1 MKRLFALFL
10 MLLLLC
16 GCAALPSDSPV
27 PTEAEESETTTGPA
41 LYDPAHPLEADTD
54 GAVRVYHLA
63 HGGNGVAVVGD
74 YVVVFSDNVLRSYTG
89 ENLNLVKERVLQT
102 HEIPGSADV
111 QITAEAIGYYDE
123 VDHSVV
129 VLNGALKQVTSVKLP
144 DSIGGSLVL
153 ADTLDTVYYCTEDS
167 IRALNLKTGNSQM
180 LRQQGYTAQ
189 MLVSSCFGG
198 DVLGCEVYNRDKQYL
213 CYIDSETGALLGTG
227 DSGLS
232 LYTGK
237 DFYFT
242 KVNDWETVDYL
253 FGKMGESPR
262 SFRPAQPQAQIIPA
276 LEMGGVLTVL
286 ERESGLNLDYYDLDT
301 GLRTASIT
309 LNGVSG
315 TVNGSWA
322 DGSKNCLWLL
332 VEDTLYRWD
341 PQKTPSGDTAI
352 YTGQRYTADNPDTEG
367 LARCQQKADA
377 IAQKY
382 GIQIRVS
389 DAPEGCGYE
398 LTHEYLVQLIENAL
412 DELDTALSRY
422 HETLLKGINSVS
434 GNGKVTISLV
444 REIEGDRNIA
454 QYWSGKDACI
464 VLELGDGLE
473 GRLDNGMYHAMDT
486 FLFNNTSDLDQW
498 DELNPKGFHYDLNET
513 NHLNRQD
520 ASLLTGDKRAFVDS
534 FSMSYPVEDRAAIF
548 QWAMSSDGA
557 QVFSSKT
564 MQQKLE
570 TLCKAIRN
578 ACGWKKSEEVFLWE
592 QHLEE
597 PIAYKPKK

>member
-10 MLLLLC
+10 MLLMLC

-27 PTEAEESETTTGPA
+27 PTEAEDPEITTGPA
-41 LYDPAHPLEADTD
+41 LYDPTHPLEADTD
-54 GAVRVYHLA
+54 GAVRVFQLA
-63 HGGNGVAVVGD
+63 DGGNAVAVIGE

-102 HEIPGSADV
+102 HEVPGSADMR
-111 QITAEAIGYYDE
+111 ITDEAIGYYDE

-129 VLNGALKQVTSVKLP
+129 VLSGALKTVTSVKLS

-153 ADTLDTVYYCTEDS
+153 ADTLDMVYYCTEDS
-167 IRALNLKTGNSQM
+167 IRALSLKTGNSQM

-213 CYIDSETGALLGTG
+213 CYIDSETGALLGTD

-232 LYTGK
+232 LYTGEEY
-237 DFYFT
+237 YFT
-242 KVNDWETVDYL
+242 KVYDGETVDYL
-253 FGKMGESPR
+253 FGKIGELPR

-276 LEMGGVLTVL
+276 LEMGGVLTALESETGLVL
-286 ERESGLNLDYYDLDT
+286 DHYDLDT

-332 VEDTLYRWD
+332 VDDTLYRWD
-341 PQKTPSGDTAI
+341 LQKTPSGDAAV

-367 LARCQQKADA
+367 LAKCQQKADV
-377 IAQKY
+377 IGEKY
-382 GIQIRVS
+382 GIRIRVS
-389 DAPEGCGYE
+389 DAPEGCSYE
-398 LTHEYLVQLIENAL
+398 LTHEYLVQPIEDGLEAL
-412 DELDTALSRY
+412 DAALSRY

-444 REIEGDRNIA
+444 RDIDGTRSVA
-454 QYWSGKDACI
+454 QYWSGKNACI
-464 VLELGDGLE
+464 VLELGAGLQ
-473 GRLDNGMYHAMDT
+473 GRLDNGMYHVMDT

-498 DELNPKGFHYDLNET
+498 DECNPKGFRYDLNET
-513 NHLNRQD
+513 DYLNRQD
-520 ASLLTGDKRAFVDS
+520 DDLLTGDKRAFVDS

-548 QWAMSSDGA
+548 QCAMSSDGA
-557 QVFSSKT
+557 EVFSSKT

-570 TLCKAIRN
+570 TLCIAIRN

-592 QHLEE
+592 MHLEQS
-597 PIAYKPKK
+597 IAYKPKK

>member
-10 MLLLLC
+10 MLLLFC
-16 GCAALPSDSPV
+16 GCTALPSNSPV
-27 PTEAEESETTTGPA
+27 PTEGQDPEITTGPA
-41 LYDPAHPLEADTD
+41 LYDPTHPLEVDTD
-54 GAVRVYHLA
+54 GAVRVFGLVD
-63 HGGNGVAVVGD
+63 GGNAVAVVGD

-89 ENLNLVKERVLQT
+89 ENLNLVKERQLQT
-102 HEIPGSADV
+102 HEVPGSADMR
-111 QITAEAIGYYDE
+111 ITAEAIGYYDE

-129 VLNGALKQVTSVKLP
+129 VLNGALKTVTSVKLS
-144 DSIGGSLVL
+144 DSIGGALVL

-198 DVLGCEVYNRDKQYL
+198 DILGCEVYNRDKQYL

-232 LYTGK
+232 LYTGEEY
-237 DFYFT
+237 YFT
-242 KVNDWETVDYL
+242 KIYDGETVDYL
-253 FGKMGESPR
+253 FGKIGESPR
-262 SFRPAQPQAQIIPA
+262 SFRPAQTQAQIIPA
-276 LEMGGVLTVL
+276 LEMDGVLTAL
-286 ERESGLNLDYYDLDT
+286 EGETGLALDYYDLDT

-322 DGSKNCLWLL
+322 DGTKNCLWLL

-341 PQKTPSGDTAI
+341 LQKTPSGDSAV
-352 YTGQRYTADNPDTEG
+352 YTSQRYTADNPDGEG
-367 LARCQQKADA
+367 LAQCQQKADA
-377 IAQKY
+377 IGQKY

-389 DAPEGCGYE
+389 DAPEGCSYE
-398 LTHEYLVQLIENAL
+398 LTHEYLVQPIEDGLEVL
-412 DELDTALSRY
+412 DAALSRY

-434 GNGKVTISLV
+434 GSGKVTISLV
-444 REIEGDRNIA
+444 REIKGDRDVA

-464 VLELGDGLE
+464 VLELGAGLE
-473 GRLDNGMYHAMDT
+473 GRLDNGMYHVMDT

-498 DELNPKGFHYDLNET
+498 DERNPKGFRYDLNET
-513 NHLNRQD
+513 DYLNRQD
-520 ASLLTGDKRAFVDS
+520 DALLTGDKRAFVDS
-534 FSMSYPVEDRAAIF
+534 FSMSYPIEDRAAIF

-557 QVFSSKT
+557 EVFASKT

-592 QHLEE
+592 MHLEQS
-597 PIAYKPKK
+597 IAYKPKK

>member
-1 MKRLFALFL
+1 
-10 MLLLLC
+10 
-16 GCAALPSDSPV
+16 
-27 PTEAEESETTTGPA
+27 
-41 LYDPAHPLEADTD
+41 
-54 GAVRVYHLA
+54 
-63 HGGNGVAVVGD
+63 
-74 YVVVFSDNVLRSYTG
+74 
-89 ENLNLVKERVLQT
+89 
-102 HEIPGSADV
+102 
-111 QITAEAIGYYDE
+111 
-123 VDHSVV
+123 
-129 VLNGALKQVTSVKLP
+129 
-144 DSIGGSLVL
+144 
-153 ADTLDTVYYCTEDS
+153 
-167 IRALNLKTGNSQM
+167 LKTGNSQM

-213 CYIDSETGALLGTG
+213 CYIDSETGALLGTD

-232 LYTGK
+232 LYTGEE
-237 DFYFT
+237 YYLT
-242 KVNDWETVDYL
+242 KVYDGETVDYL
-253 FGKMGESPR
+253 FGKIGELPR

-276 LEMGGVLTVL
+276 LEMSGVLTAL
-286 ERESGLNLDYYDLDT
+286 ESETGLVLDYYDLDT

-332 VEDTLYRWD
+332 VDDTLYRWD
-341 PQKTPSGDTAI
+341 LQKTPSGDAAV

-367 LARCQQKADA
+367 LAKCQQKADV
-377 IAQKY
+377 IGEKY
-382 GIQIRVS
+382 GIRIRVS

-398 LTHEYLVQLIENAL
+398 LTHEYLVQPIEDGLEAV
-412 DELDTALSRY
+412 DAALSRY

-434 GNGKVTISLV
+434 GSGKVTISLV
-444 REIEGDRNIA
+444 REIKGDRDVA

-464 VLELGDGLE
+464 VLELGAGLE
-473 GRLDNGMYHAMDT
+473 GRLDNGMYHVMDT

-498 DELNPKGFHYDLNET
+498 DERNPKGFRYDLNET
-513 NHLNRQD
+513 DYLNRQD
-520 ASLLTGDKRAFVDS
+520 DALLTGDKRAFVDS
-534 FSMSYPVEDRAAIF
+534 FSMSYPIEDRAAIF

-557 QVFSSKT
+557 EVFSSKT

-592 QHLEE
+592 MHLEQS
-597 PIAYKPKK
+597 IAYKPKK